1 MKALLGCALAMVLVL
16 SAVGPAPAQT
26 SNAGPTG
33 SRGDR
38 EFTGL
43 IQRYYDAWN
52 TLDAEKAGEFYAK
65 DADLVFYDIA
75 PFEYHG
81 WTEYKEG
88 VKKTFFEKM
97 TNGKLTPNHDLRVAR
112 RGDVAW
118 TTVTFHLSAVL
129 KTGGAME
136 IEARHTAIWVKRGG
150 RWLIVHEHVSVPLP
164 D

>member
-1 MKALLGCALAMVLVL
+1 MKALLGCLLAIVLVL

-26 SNAGPTG
+26 SKARPTR
-33 SRGDR
+33 SRGER
-38 EFTGL
+38 EFTRL

-81 WTEYKEG
+81 WTEYKAG

-97 TNGKLTPNHDLRVAR
+97 TSGKLTPNHDLRVAR

-129 KTGGAME
+129 KAGGTME

-150 RWLIVHEHVSVPLP
+150 RWLIVHEHLSVPLP